1 MKILIAVDGSEY
13 TKRMLAYLASH
24 EQWLNRS
31 HRYTV
36 LHAVPAVPPR
46 AAAALGHDE
55 MESYYADEAD
65 KVLGPIRGAFARH
78 GIEAT
83 YTHEVGHAAEIIA
96 KAADSGGYDL
106 VIMGSHGHGTFGS
119 LVMGSTTAK
128 VLASCGVPVLLIR

>member
-1 MKILIAVDGSEY
+1 MKILVAVDGSDY
-13 TKRMLAYLASH
+13 SKRMLVYLASH
-24 EQWLNRS
+24 EQWLNAS
-31 HRYTV
+31 HQYTV
-36 LHAVPAVPPR
+36 LHAVPAVPAR

-55 MESYYADEAD
+55 VQSYYADEAEN
-65 KVLGPIRGAFARH
+65 VFAPIRAGFGQR

-83 YTHEVGHAAEIIA
+83 YKYDVGHAAEIIA
-96 KAADSGGYDL
+96 KTAEAEHYEL